1 VGAPLFTRTTRSV
14 GLTEAGQVFLEQAS
28 AGVAYVEAAY
38 EAAQRLSNNPRGLLR
53 LSVPYVAQTLFEPM
67 LKGFTDAYP
76 DIELELV
83 FEDRFV
89 DVAGEGYDAGIR
101 IGEMIAQDMV
111 AVRLTPASPRVVVGS
126 PAYFAER
133 GKPLR
138 PEELERHSCINIR
151 LAGGAV
157 YRWDFV
163 EHTEEI
169 GTRSFVMDVAGGLT
183 VNGPATS
190 LSAAQAGVGLAYNIA
205 GVVEPLIRQGLL
217 ETCLETFMPTSPGFF
232 IYFSGPKTSATQIA
246 GVCGLLAQL
255 SSLSSQ
261 LAQCSD
267 CRAKGEIGVRR
278 NLINVLGQQRL
289 LFTITGKWS
298 NGAAHRLSPR
308 KAVREQCCEDGR
320 CTNSGSGKALL
331 RRQFGLED
339 FCRLLRRTLRI
350 DRTERHR
357 SLFRSSSEKL
367 SDYAR
372 ELSREPNSDLAA
384 CGQHRKQ
391 TLYFFNE
398 SRTKDFV
405 LNRGLAGHLPSP
417 SVDQAPNWSTDIS
430 PRAIRSMTAFTS
442 SVTS

>member
-1 VGAPLFTRTTRSV
+1 MRADLLEGIVVFTRVAARRSFTAAALELGVTPAAISWTIKQLEARVGAPLFTRTTRSV

-38 EAAQRLSNNPRGLLR
+38 EAAQRLSDNPRGLLR
-53 LSVPYVAQTLFEPM
+53 LSVPYVAQTLIEPM

-133 GKPLR
+133 GRPLR

-169 GTRSFVMDVAGGLT
+169 GTRSFAMDVAGGLT

-232 IYFSGPKTSATQIA
+232 IYFP
-246 GVCGLLAQL
+246 
-255 SSLSSQ
+255 
-261 LAQCSD
+261 D
-267 CRAKGEIGVRR
+267 
-278 NLINVLGQQRL
+278 
-289 LFTITGKWS
+289 
-298 NGAAHRLSPR
+298 
-308 KAVREQCCEDGR
+308 
-320 CTNSGSGKALL
+320 
-331 RRQFGLED
+331 
-339 FCRLLRRTLRI
+339 
-350 DRTERHR
+350 
-357 SLFRSSSEKL
+357 
-367 SDYAR
+367 
-372 ELSREPNSDLAA
+372 
-384 CGQHRKQ
+384 RKQ
-391 TLYFFNE
+391 ALPKLRAFVDYWHNYHPSQANSPNAQIVKQKAKSE
-398 SRTKDFV
+398 SGAT
-405 LNRGLAGHLPSP
+405 
-417 SVDQAPNWSTDIS
+417 
-430 PRAIRSMTAFTS
+430 
-442 SVTS
+442 